1 MNAALVFYGEFI
13 VRTTKKFLALALCAA
28 ISANLFAAELSIT
41 EDQKSEAAKEKS
53 GQNGGQSQETGFV
66 LQLQNALN
74 SGSMDAALALFDNM
88 PESLKG
94 NGELQKLRASLLI
107 SAGRHADAQKIIAEL
122 EQKNSGDL
130 EIKEMKMVLAK
141 ASGNVA
147 AKSAAIKEIIALDP
161 TNPSANVELGQ
172 EKVLRKKY
180 KEARGFYMTAL
191 KGDQNNQDALFG
203 YGQTSY
209 YMNKIDDA
217 RKAFDKILRLDP
229 NSAVAYAYIG
239 KLYAED
245 ENYKLAEENIVK
257 AIELN
262 PGAYDY
268 YMDWGTYSR
277 MRGKF
282 KQAEEAWSKAIKIDP
297 SYFLAYAY
305 RAGLFDEQNMYA
317 KALDDYRMVIKTN
330 PKYFYA
336 YEALGI
342 LAWHEEKYEEAR
354 ASFEKAFS
362 YYPQSVS
369 YPLMIAACM
378 YKSNRAFEVKP
389 FLQKVMK
396 TYSDRESLEYL
407 MIRLYHDLGP
417 GNAENLILQKIDK
430 EDNSTKKG
438 KMTFYMALYDEIK
451 GHEETA
457 RKIYNEVAA
466 LQSPMFFEFRLAEWK
481 VK

>member
-1 MNAALVFYGEFI
+1 MKAM
-13 VRTTKKFLALALCAA
+13 KKFVLAMAA
-28 ISANLFAAELSIT
+28 WVCVFAPRMAFAAELSIT
-41 EDQKSEAAKEKS
+41 EDQKKEAAAETAQEKS
-53 GQNGGQSQETGFV
+53 GQSQEAGFALK
-66 LQLQNALN
+66 LQAALN
-74 SGSMDAALALFDNM
+74 SGSLDAALALFDTM
-88 PESLKG
+88 PEALKD
-94 NGELQKLRASLLI
+94 NGDLQKLRASLLI
-107 SAGRHADAQKIIAEL
+107 SAGRNADAQKIIADL
-122 EQKNSGDL
+122 EQKNSGDI

-141 ASGNVA
+141 ASGNAA

-161 TNPSANVELGQ
+161 NNPSANIELGG
-172 EKVLRKKY
+172 ERVLRKKY
-180 KEARGFYMTAL
+180 KEARGYYMTAL

-217 RKAFDKILRLDP
+217 RKAFNKILRLDP
-229 NSAVAYAYIG
+229 TSDIAYAYIG

-245 ENYKLAEENIVK
+245 ENYKLAEENIAK

-262 PGAYDY
+262 PRAYDY
-268 YMDWGTYSR
+268 YMDLGTYSR
-277 MRGKF
+277 FRGKF
-282 KQAEEAWSKAIKIDP
+282 KQAEEAWTSAIKIKPD
-297 SYFLAYAY
+297 YFLAYAY
-305 RAGLFDEQNMYA
+305 RGGLYDEQNMYA
-317 KALDDYRMVIKTN
+317 KALDDYRKVVQTN

-342 LAWHEEKYEEAR
+342 LAWHEENYAEAR

-389 FLQKVMK
+389 FLQKIMK

-417 GNAENLILQKIDK
+417 GNAENLILQKIGK

-451 GHEETA
+451 GHAELA
-457 RKIYNEVAA
+457 KKIYTEVAA

-481 VK
+481 IK